1 MQQEEKCAL
10 CKTDTP
16 NARGWTTDHD
26 HETGLVRGILCHT
39 CNIKLAAYEEMK
51 ANPKTEEYLSKGK
64 VTIDS

>member
-1 MQQEEKCAL
+1 MLRDWLEKQCRDCEEVK
-10 CKTDTP
+10 
-16 NARGWTTDHD
+16 HD

-51 ANPKTEEYLSKGK
+51 ANLKTEEYLSKGK